1 MAGAVTL
8 YGIPN
13 CDQVRLARA
22 WLDARKIEY
31 RFHDFKRE
39 GLACALATRW
49 IEAAGLE
56 ALLNRRGTTWRK
68 LDDSERAGATSTSG
82 ARDLMTA
89 HPSIVKRP
97 VLDSGGRIAVGFSAQ
112 TWETLF

>member
-8 YGIPN
+8 FGITN

-22 WLDARKIEY
+22 WLDCRRIAY

-39 GLACALATRW
+39 GLAPALAERW
-49 IEAAGLE
+49 IELAGTE
-56 ALLNRRGTTWRK
+56 SLLNRKGTTWRK
-68 LDDSERAGATSTSG
+68 MDDSERAAAASASG
-82 ARDLMTA
+82 ARDLMTT

-97 VLDSGGRIAVGFSAQ
+97 VLDINGRITVGFAAQ